1 MGTRNTLEEL
11 VRQLQLQL
19 NPAISVDPEV
29 MESIRVHCYRDAAD
43 PAVLDNLN
51 NCFQQQLPIPQHTP
65 ESYTAFI
72 LSKPSFNDGVIE
84 IHALECLGND
94 GHPNGELWV
103 KFKSGVALAA
113 AYDLPRE
120 KPALPLAELQTTL
133 LGAVELPN
141 VKSAIQ
147 SSGPEW
153 LCSPM
158 VCDENSWLLPAIET
172 PLDVP
177 ERFAGHCYIKLVTE
191 NHPAV
196 RTLRTVEERN
206 KWVSMMSKDDE

>member
-1 MGTRNTLEEL
+1 MVKAGGFVGTRKTLEEL

-19 NPAISVDPEV
+19 NPAVSVDPEF
-29 MESIRVHCYRDAAD
+29 MESIRVHCYRDVAD

-51 NCFQQQLPIPQHTP
+51 NCFQQQRPIPQYTP

-72 LSKPSFNDGVIE
+72 LSKPSFTDSVIE
-84 IHALECLGND
+84 IHALECLGDD

-103 KFKSGVALAA
+103 KLKSTAALAA
-113 AYDLPRE
+113 AHDLPQE
-120 KPALPLAELQTTL
+120 KTALPLAELQTTL

-141 VKSAIQ
+141 VTPAIQ

-153 LCSPM
+153 LCSTL
-158 VCDENSWLLPAIET
+158 VCGEDTWLLPAIET

-191 NHPAV
+191 NHPAG
-196 RTLRTVEERN
+196 RTLRTVLDET
-206 KWVSMMSKDDE
+206 SK